1 MWAAFGLPLLFVAAT
16 MQAQTA
22 GLVSP
27 MSGDCTTSSTGVVTC
42 TKTNG
47 VSLANSATTDTTNAG
62 NITSGVLPMAQV
74 PSLTGAKLPA
84 GAAGT
89 VPSYNAAGVQAP
101 ALQQPYVA
109 TAGPIKVAPFNVSAP
124 TSAGT
129 LIGPFSTTGYRV
141 ANITN
146 GARLLTTGQVSQIKT
161 YIANTTGATALYFE
175 LWRVNNSGTFNLV
188 CRSQNLLTSVTG
200 NALNTFAITGCN
212 AQAGD
217 YPAMYVQGSFSG
229 QVTVFSASTAYPQ
242 ASYPTYYANGAL
254 LSSTEDFLGGS
265 TGVAYA
271 PYYNVPIEVYLAKG
285 PVLVGLGD
293 SKMQGIPFSG
303 DFLQAAYNG
312 SYQFPVAPQANY
324 STATL
329 GTSLIDL
336 SNQPVAWVSRV
347 LGYTYANLGITGSTS
362 TVQLQQALPT
372 ALALKPAV
380 LILSGTINDAG
391 FSVPTSTSLS
401 NYQSMYTQAVAAGV
415 QKVVMTGVEP
425 AGAITEAVWSNS
437 TYGADALNAALK
449 SYCQAQTQCVW
460 VGDAV
465 MAALGQYRSGGAA
478 GSMHNIQPGF
488 AAADNLHFN
497 NAGAQ
502 AMGVLEANAVEAPST
517 VGMAVAVANPFGT
530 ASRSR
535 AVVAI
540 SHDGTLGWRWQ
551 DTRDF
556 LQVDTQGL
564 DGAGVSGGAGV
575 PGQQTLG
582 CVMFAAGK
590 GYVRCDGAF
599 TWGQQ
604 AGTLTV
610 PTVTAATANL
620 TTVNATTV
628 NATAVNSSAL
638 TMTGLFSQTL
648 PDNGASNPYPLTV
661 LKPNMATGTSMYFI
675 YGKAAS
681 TGNSVAFGYQYA
693 TQPYGSLET
702 FGGAAPV
709 QMLGSQVWLNGGNVY
724 VGNSNAKGSV
734 AGGATGGG
742 LFNVGTANQFQVA
755 ANGAA
760 SLPHLVGNSAVP
772 AVAAGAAAASCT
784 VSGTDMGFLL
794 TCTTGS
800 SPAAGTLATVTFA
813 GAYGAAPH
821 FAGPAAVN
829 AASAAASGG
838 LFAAST
844 ATTLTVSTANAL
856 TASTS
861 YAWHFVLVQ

>member
-1 MWAAFGLPLLFVAAT
+1 MWAAFGLPLLFAAAA

-27 MSGDCTTSSTGVVTC
+27 MSGDCSTSATGVVTC

-47 VSLANSATTDTTNAG
+47 VALANSATTDTTNAG
-62 NITSGVLPMAQV
+62 NITSGVLPVAQV
-74 PSLTGAKLPA
+74 PQLTGAKLPT

-89 VPSYNAAGVQAP
+89 VTSYNAAGVQAP
-101 ALQQPYVA
+101 AAAQPYVA

-146 GARLLTTGQVSQIKT
+146 GARLLTTGQVSQVKT

-188 CRSQNLLTSVTG
+188 CRSQNLLSSVTT

-229 QVTVFSASTAYPQ
+229 QVTTFSASTTYPQ

-254 LSSTEDFLGGS
+254 LSSAEDFLGGT
-265 TGVAYA
+265 TGTAYGT
-271 PYYNVPIEVYLAKG
+271 YYNVPIEVYLAKG
-285 PVLVGLGD
+285 PVVVGVGD

-312 SYQFPVAPQANY
+312 SFQFPVPAQTNY

-336 SNQPVAWVSRV
+336 SNQPVAWASRV

-362 TVQLQQALPT
+362 TVQLQQELPT
-372 ALALKPAV
+372 ALQLKPAV
-380 LILSGTINDAG
+380 MILSGTINDAA
-391 FSVPTSTSLS
+391 FNIPTSTSLS

-437 TYGADALNAALK
+437 SYGADALNAALK
-449 SYCQAQTQCVW
+449 SYCQGQAQCVW
-460 VGDAV
+460 IGDAV
-465 MAALGQYRSGGAA
+465 SAALGQYRTGGVA

-502 AMGVLEANAVEAPST
+502 AMGVLEANAIEVPAVAGS
-517 VGMAVAVANPFGT
+517 AVAVTNAFGT
-530 ASRSR
+530 ANRSR
-535 AVVAI
+535 VVMAVG
-540 SHDGTLGWRWQ
+540 HDGALGWRWQ

-556 LQVDTQGL
+556 LQMDQQGL
-564 DGAGVSGGAGV
+564 ENSSLTATAGL
-575 PGQQTLG
+575 PGQQTIG
-582 CVMFAAGK
+582 CVVFTAAK
-590 GYVRCDGAF
+590 GYVRCDGSL
-599 TWGQQ
+599 TWSQQGQ
-604 AGTLTV
+604 TLAV
-610 PTVTAATANL
+610 PTMVATNL
-620 TTVNATTV
+620 RSGFNGNAQI
-628 NATAVNSSAL
+628 A
-638 TMTGLFSQTL
+638 
-648 PDNGASNPYPLTV
+648 P
-661 LKPNMATGTSMYFI
+661 
-675 YGKAAS
+675 
-681 TGNSVAFGYQYA
+681 
-693 TQPYGSLET
+693 
-702 FGGAAPV
+702 GGA
-709 QMLGSQVWLNGGNVY
+709 GGYSNFTLNGN
-724 VGNSNAKGSV
+724 NADGGRIGFIGGGGSDNNLYMDV
-734 AGGATGGG
+734 PAGG
-742 LFNVGTANQFQVA
+742 LFY
-755 ANGAA
+755 
-760 SLPHLVGNSAVP
+760 LRVGNAMIGTLSSSAFSAKHLAGVSATP
-772 AVAAGAAAASCT
+772 AVATGAAASSCT

-821 FAGPAAVN
+821 FAAAAAVN
-829 AASAAASGG
+829 AASAAASSG

-844 ATTLTVSTANAL
+844 PTTLTVSTANAL

-861 YAWHFVLVQ
+861 YAWHYVLVQ